1 MDQRF
6 QGLAFGPADILLPQE
21 CEYSKWA
28 VVACDQYVS
37 QPEYWAQVE
46 QIVGGAPST
55 LRLILPESCLDG
67 PNVETD
73 IVEINNTMTRYLRDG
88 KFRELSS
95 ALIYVERTLRDGKL
109 RRGLVGA
116 LDLEQYDYEPNAQT
130 PVRATEGT
138 VMSRIPPRVAVRKNA
153 PIELPHAMLLC
164 DDPERTVIEPL
175 AERKG
180 ELELLYDFDL
190 MTGGGHLSGWLLD
203 EKAMAHVAA
212 AFQALNSPQALEKRY
227 GSQGVETPF
236 QFAVGDGNHSLTT
249 AKECYERQK
258 KLTPPEKWG
267 ELPSRYALCEVV
279 NLYDDS
285 LEFKAIHRVL
295 FNVKEKDLLDAL
307 LKAFPGAYGGEGP
320 GHVLRYI
327 YADGEGAITVPRP
340 TQPLPVGTLQSFL
353 DGYTKE
359 RGGSIDY
366 IHGMGVTCDLARQPG
381 NLGFVLPAL
390 SKVELFPAI
399 LSGGVLPRKTFSMGE
414 AHDKRYYL
422 EARKIR

>member
-1 MDQRF
+1 MDERF
-6 QGLAFGPADILLPQE
+6 QGLAFGPADILLPRD

-37 QPEYWAQVE
+37 QPEYWAEVE
-46 QIVGGAPST
+46 QIVGGAPSA

-73 IVEINNTMTRYLRDG
+73 IVEINNTMTRYLREG
-88 KFRELSS
+88 RFRELPG
-95 ALIYVERTLRDGKL
+95 ALVYVERTLRDGKL

-116 LDLEQYDYEPNAQT
+116 LDLEQYDYEPDAQT

-175 AERKG
+175 AARKG

-203 EKAMAHVAA
+203 EAAMTQVAA
-212 AFQALNSPQALEKRY
+212 AFQALNSPQAMEKRY
-227 GSQGVETPF
+227 GPQSAEIPF

-258 KLTPPEKWG
+258 KLVPQERWK
-267 ELPSRYALCEVV
+267 ELPARYALCEVI
-279 NLYDDS
+279 NLYDSS
-285 LEFKAIHRVL
+285 LEPYTGCFLTSREKTCSALCWNLFRVL
-295 FNVKEKDLLDAL
+295 MAGR
-307 LKAFPGAYGGEGP
+307 A
-320 GHVLRYI
+320 
-327 YADGEGAITVPRP
+327 
-340 TQPLPVGTLQSFL
+340 
-353 DGYTKE
+353 
-359 RGGSIDY
+359 
-366 IHGMGVTCDLARQPG
+366 
-381 NLGFVLPAL
+381 
-390 SKVELFPAI
+390 PAI
-399 LSGGVLPRKTFSMGE
+399 SCAISTPAGRAPSRCPIPSNLCRWAPFRAFWTNTSKRTE
-414 AHDKRYYL
+414 AVSITST
-422 EARKIR
+422 AWV